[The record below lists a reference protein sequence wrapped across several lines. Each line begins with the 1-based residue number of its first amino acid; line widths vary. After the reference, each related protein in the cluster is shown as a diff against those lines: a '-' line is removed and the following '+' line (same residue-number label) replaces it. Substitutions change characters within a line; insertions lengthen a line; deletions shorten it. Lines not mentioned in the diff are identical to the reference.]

1 MSSHKVLLINKL
13 IEEGWFEDEKQAS
26 AWIMDRK
33 VLVDDQLAFSAKQK
47 IKPDSIIRVKEYYK
61 TKYVNKGG
69 YKLEG
74 ALKHFGIDV
83 KDRIALD
90 CGASTGGFT
99 DCLLQHGAAKVYA
112 VDVGYGQ
119 IAGKLVND
127 PRVINMERT
136 NINSISLCS
145 LDPQPEIIT
154 LDLSYLSL
162 RKAVPIC
169 REILHGCGTVIALI
183 KPLFEVE
190 SSEIRRMGKM
200 EDYDSLYQAVSG
212 LCGFLQDEQ
221 VKIVDITSSPIRG
234 NGGTIEYFAHLMIQ
248 DDAIFEKRDCESLIQ
263 DVVHRSLSIEKYLK
277 R

>member
-1 MSSHKVLLINKL
+1 MSPQKVLLIDKL
-13 IEEGWFEDEKQAS
+13 VNEGWFFDEKQALP
-26 AWIMDRK
+26 WILGRK
-33 VLVDDQLAFSAKQK
+33 VLVDDHPAFSAKQK
-47 IKPDSIIRVKEYYK
+47 VKIDSVIRVKEYYK

-74 ALKHFGIDV
+74 ALKHFAIDV
-83 KDRIALD
+83 TGKVALD

-119 IAGKLVND
+119 IAGKLAID
-127 PRVINMERT
+127 SRVINMEKT
-136 NINSISLCS
+136 NINSELLCS

-169 REILHGCGTVIALI
+169 REILHGHGTIIALI

-190 SSEIRRMGKM
+190 SSEIRRIGKM
-200 EDYDSLYQAVSG
+200 DDFDSLFQAVSG
-212 LCGFLQDEQ
+212 LCSFLQKEQ
-221 VKIVDITSSPIRG
+221 IQIIDLTYSPIRG
-234 NGGTIEYFAHLMIQ
+234 NNGTIEYFVHLMIQ
-248 DDAIFEKRDCESLIQ
+248 DDVSYMKEDHVQLIE
-263 DVVHRSLSIEKYLK
+263 DVVQRSLAIEKYVK